1 MTGLGQDVCPSRP
14 AATGSTSGSGLALL
28 DGILFGEQAEVTAD
42 RGGRQPQMRGKGGR
56 GERAMLGEQLPHPVP
71 GACPRTV
78 RPGVG
83 PVRTVRNTVVSD

>member
-42 RGGRQPQMRGKGGR
+42 RGGRQPQMRGKGDR
-56 GERAMLGEQLPHPVP
+56 GERAMLGDHLPDPVP
-71 GACPRTV
+71 GPRPQRV
-78 RPGVG
+78 RSGVG
-83 PVRTVRNTVVSD
+83 PVRTVRNTMVSD